1 MKATAASKYIMNTL
15 GIKSWGKKNTILRMN
30 YLEIIIQ
37 LFDSHF
43 VKSIPVIMDIMD
55 IVITVKKKNKNY
67 YFFSCFHS

>member
-1 MKATAASKYIMNTL
+1 
-15 GIKSWGKKNTILRMN
+15 MN

-55 IVITVKKKNKNY
+55 IVITVKKINKNY
-67 YFFSCFHS
+67 YFFSCFHSW

>member
-15 GIKSWGKKNTILRMN
+15 GIKSWGKKNTTLRMN

-43 VKSIPVIMDIMD
+43 VKSIPVIMDI
-55 IVITVKKKNKNY
+55 VITVKKINKNY

>member
-55 IVITVKKKNKNY
+55 IVITVKKINKNY